1 MNGVLYVPM
10 KNGCAVRDRNLA
22 SINNLL
28 KVVILNE
35 RGTRAQ
41 IKQDA
46 GVITKRYDNVHI
58 FRCRRLQDFVGTR
71 MGGQIWLHI
80 RTSQK

>member
-10 KNGCAVRDRNLA
+10 KNGCAVRGFFECDRNLA

-35 RGTRAQ
+35 HGTRAQ
-41 IKQDA
+41 RKQDA
-46 GVITKRYDNVHI
+46 GVITKRYDNVYI
-58 FRCRRLQDFVGTR
+58 FRCRRFC
-71 MGGQIWLHI
+71 WY
-80 RTSQK
+80 

>member
-1 MNGVLYVPM
+1 MKVRLLLASSYLEDLLVVFLLILCVNGVLYVPM
-10 KNGCAVRDRNLA
+10 KNGCAVRGFFEYDRNLA

-41 IKQDA
+41 KKQDA
-46 GVITKRYDNVHI
+46 GVIT
-58 FRCRRLQDFVGTR
+58 
-71 MGGQIWLHI
+71 
-80 RTSQK
+80 